1 MDNKRKLLK
10 IITIGDRMVGKLS
23 IIKNYMG
30 RPFFQWGNSIP
41 FDFHFKEIII
51 DNETVSLQLWNTH
64 GSAYEDSKI
73 YYRDVDCCVVCF
85 NIHNEQSFNNL
96 IYWIKELEANTL
108 VDEKVPFVLIG
119 TKSDIERTEKSISK
133 ERIEQWCKQIEDQ
146 GIVKEKIHYFE
157 TSAKLSTN
165 IIEAYETIVKI
176 ALNQY
181 KNKQK
186 NSINI
191 SIEPEKPKG
200 IFQIMIFMG
209 VVFYF

>member
-1 MDNKRKLLK
+1 MDNKRKLL
-10 IITIGDRMVGKLS
+10 
-23 IIKNYMG
+23 KNYMG

-41 FDFHFKEIII
+41 YDFQFKEIVI
-51 DNETVSLQLWNTH
+51 DNETVSLQVSTNLLWNTH

-73 YYRDVDCCVVCF
+73 YYRDVDCCVLCF

-96 IYWIKELEANTL
+96 NHWIKELETNTL

-165 IIEAYETIVKI
+165 IIEAYEIIVKI

-181 KNKQK
+181 NNNKQK

-200 IFQIMIFMG
+200 ICWW
-209 VVFYF
+209 

>member
-1 MDNKRKLLK
+1 MDNNNNKKL
-10 IITIGDRMVGKLS
+10 
-23 IIKNYMG
+23 
-30 RPFFQWGNSIP
+30 F
-41 FDFHFKEIII
+41 
-51 DNETVSLQLWNTH
+51 NTH
-64 GSAYEDSKI
+64 GSAFDDSKI
-73 YYRDVDCCVVCF
+73 YFRDVDCGVLCF

-96 IYWIKELEANTL
+96 NHWMSLFNEN
-108 VDEKVPFVLIG
+108 VPFVLIG

-200 IFQIMIFMG
+200 ICWW
-209 VVFYF
+209 